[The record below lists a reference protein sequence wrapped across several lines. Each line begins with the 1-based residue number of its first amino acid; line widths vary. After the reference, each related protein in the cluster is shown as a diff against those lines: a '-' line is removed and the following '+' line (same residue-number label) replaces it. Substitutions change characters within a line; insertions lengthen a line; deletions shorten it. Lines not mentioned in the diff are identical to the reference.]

1 VSLNVFPDL
10 PLLQRGWERA
20 PFRRVDTFETPSGV
34 EQRSVRQSE
43 PRYRY
48 SLRYIVRDAVAAPA
62 PWQAYS
68 ERAALQ
74 KLFDDHVG
82 SWDSFLYPD
91 PVDGVQRRVRFDE
104 DELPMRQMA
113 PGVYEVDIDLVS
125 VIG

>member
-1 VSLNVFPDL
+1 VSNSTFPAL
-10 PLLQRGWERA
+10 PLLQRGWERT
-20 PFRRVDTFETPSGV
+20 PFRRVDTFDTPSGV
-34 EQRSVRQSE
+34 EQRSVRQTE
-43 PRYRY
+43 ARYRY
-48 SLRYIVRDAVAAPA
+48 SLRYIVRESVPAPA

-91 PVDGVQRRVRFDE
+91 PVDGVSRRVRFEE
-104 DELPMRQMA
+104 DELPMRQLV
-113 PGVYEVDIDLVS
+113 PGVYEVDVDLVS